1 MCFSA
6 SREKHESP
14 TSYSEAAT
22 QNNHLCSPGGMSR
35 PGTAGSQAGRSSLT
49 RGLLQQKM
57 GKRTRS
63 RPSRGSLGWD
73 LKRHLLVP
81 PNFPPRQE
89 GWIHFGEGH
98 QRPFPAGPGI
108 LSLMFRGHLE
118 PPTPSPGRG
127 RDPRG
132 QVPSSREV
140 RLAKRQQVPNP
151 RTGERHPGASPDSE
165 SFSSQSM

>member
-1 MCFSA
+1 M
-6 SREKHESP
+6 
-14 TSYSEAAT
+14 
-22 QNNHLCSPGGMSR
+22 
-35 PGTAGSQAGRSSLT
+35 T

-57 GKRTRS
+57 DKRTRS

-132 QVPSSREV
+132 
-140 RLAKRQQVPNP
+140 
-151 RTGERHPGASPDSE
+151 
-165 SFSSQSM
+165 